1 MAEGE
6 TWEIFTAK
14 TTKVF
19 KKKLRVDIYIMIEQ
33 AHRAKSKDKNK
44 KRPTT
49 IVLRLVNFKGKSIIL
64 KDVNK
69 LKGSDVY
76 ISKDFSWEET
86 EFRKKP

>member
-1 MAEGE
+1 MGDIHSQNDQGFQK
-6 TWEIFTAK
+6 EIESWY
-14 TTKVF
+14 
-19 KKKLRVDIYIMIEQ
+19 IYIMIEQ

-86 EFRKKP
+86 EFRKKPWDEVK